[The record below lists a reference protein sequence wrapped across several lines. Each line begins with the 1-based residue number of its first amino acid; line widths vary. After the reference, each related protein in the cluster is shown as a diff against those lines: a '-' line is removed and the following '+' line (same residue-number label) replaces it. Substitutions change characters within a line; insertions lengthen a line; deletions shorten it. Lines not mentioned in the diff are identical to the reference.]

1 MYGQVSYFGLYDVDE
16 KGDVSRDAD
25 AMFATAKPEK
35 KLKGMELVRLN
46 DEYARHGAVSVGLTV
61 RRQWGRNMGWLVADG
76 RRLSAEGSAFSDVH
90 EWPDDDVKTRE
101 TTCRRV
107 G

>member
-1 MYGQVSYFGLYDVDE
+1 MDG

-61 RRQWGRNMGWLVADG
+61 RR
-76 RRLSAEGSAFSDVH
+76 
-90 EWPDDDVKTRE
+90 
-101 TTCRRV
+101 
-107 G
+107 